1 MTSKPPK
8 PSAKRGLLPK
18 LRGFM
23 DALSDRYQQALQVID
38 EALASESLKDKIWAV
53 DLILKKTPAP
63 EKTQPPEKP
72 AEKPLSPA
80 ELGQL
85 SDAEL
90 LSKIRSHLKDW
101 EP

>member
-1 MTSKPPK
+1 MPLKPPK
-8 PSAKRGLLPK
+8 QQAKRGLLPK
-18 LRGFM
+18 LKGFL

-53 DLILKKTPAP
+53 DLILKRTPAP
-63 EKTQPPEKP
+63 ENSQTSAKS
-72 AEKPLSPA
+72 AEKPRTSTDLSQ
-80 ELGQL
+80 LGE
-85 SDAEL
+85 AEL